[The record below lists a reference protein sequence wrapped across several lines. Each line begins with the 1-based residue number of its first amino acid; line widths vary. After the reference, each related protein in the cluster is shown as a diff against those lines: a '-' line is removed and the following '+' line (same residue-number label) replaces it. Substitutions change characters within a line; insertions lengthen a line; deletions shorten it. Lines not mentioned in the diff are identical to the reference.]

1 MLTLLAGSTRGA
13 EVRKGDHVG
22 LPLRVDPDE
31 LRTVTLELHQLA
43 AEAAELNADLAHE
56 AERRGEENPWF
67 RACRSV
73 R

>member
-1 MLTLLAGSTRGA
+1 M
-13 EVRKGDHVG
+13 G

-31 LRTVTLELHQLA
+31 LRTLTLELHQLA
-43 AEAAELNADLAHE
+43 AEAARMAAELNADLAHE
-56 AERRGEENPWF
+56 AGCGGEEHPRF

>member
-1 MLTLLAGSTRGA
+1 M
-13 EVRKGDHVG
+13 G

-31 LRTVTLELHQLA
+31 LRTLTLELHQLA

-56 AERRGEENPWF
+56 AERWGEEKPWF
-67 RACRSV
+67 RACRCV